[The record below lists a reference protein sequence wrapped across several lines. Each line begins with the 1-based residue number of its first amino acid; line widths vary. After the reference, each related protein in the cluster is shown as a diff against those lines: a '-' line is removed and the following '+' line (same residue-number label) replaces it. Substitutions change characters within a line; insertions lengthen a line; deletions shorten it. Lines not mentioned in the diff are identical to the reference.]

1 MGYQDA
7 LYQLNIAYD
16 TNENLTFADRSM
28 EMISY
33 YAILASSELA
43 KERGSYST
51 FEGSKWQRGILPY
64 DTLAIVEEHRGE
76 TLDLDKQITM
86 DWDYVKSHI
95 KEHGMRNSNTMA
107 IAPTATIA
115 NIAGVYPCAEPAFKN
130 IYMKENL
137 SGNFVVIN
145 DYLVEKLQE
154 KGLWNERMLKQIKL
168 HNGSIQEIV
177 EIPQELRNLF
187 KETFDIDMAWI
198 IRAASRRSK
207 WIDQSAS
214 TNIFVNSTSGKY
226 LNDIYSLAW
235 TSGLKTTYYLRS
247 LGATQITKA
256 SGVNE
261 TSENEPS
268 SKDKQV
274 IDATSVSM
282 STNEN
287 TTPDSSEPE
296 IMMCKLNDPSCE
308 ACQ

>member
-1 MGYQDA
+1 M
-7 LYQLNIAYD
+7 
-16 TNENLTFADRSM
+16 
-28 EMISY
+28 
-33 YAILASSELA
+33 
-43 KERGSYST
+43 
-51 FEGSKWQRGILPY
+51 
-64 DTLAIVEEHRGE
+64 
-76 TLDLDKQITM
+76 
-86 DWDYVKSHI
+86 KSHI

-187 KETFDIDMAWI
+187 KETFDIDMSWI

-256 SGVNE
+256 SDVNE
-261 TSENEPS
+261 TSENEPKS
-268 SKDKQV
+268 DDKQT

-282 STNEN
+282 STNQN